1 MGNIPVVRVIRLDSP
16 STQINLP
23 NLRNNPGK
31 DSDLEQV
38 LFGRSLTVAQD
49 IAAAHQIDNS
59 HPGQHDGLDMYA

>member
-16 STQINLP
+16 STQINSS

-38 LFGRSLTVAQD
+38 LFGRSSTVAQY
-49 IAAAHQIDNS
+49 IAAAHQTDDS
-59 HPGQHDGLDMYA
+59 HQDQHDGLDMYA